1 MLLYM
6 LTFTIFYHQYT
17 PNVSMDPMGMIIK
30 MINDNN
36 LTFVYL
42 NIHGFYNINPDL
54 LYFYNR

>member
-1 MLLYM
+1 
-6 LTFTIFYHQYT
+6 
-17 PNVSMDPMGMIIK
+17 MDPMGMIIK

-54 LYFYNR
+54 LYFYNRW